1 LLSIT
6 IDTSTPPSLTFIH
19 ILGFLEGEAGGGGG
33 KGTERRRRRRSRR
46 RRRNGR
52 GGGGGKKN
60 SCGLQFP
67 TKVEVK
73 TIS

>member
-6 IDTSTPPSLTFIH
+6 IDTSTPPSLAFIH
-19 ILGFLEGEAGGGGG
+19 ILGFLEGEA
-33 KGTERRRRRRSRR
+33 
-46 RRRNGR
+46 R
-52 GGGGGKKN
+52 GGEGDGEEEEEEEEERAGRRGEKKI

-67 TKVEVK
+67 TKVAVK